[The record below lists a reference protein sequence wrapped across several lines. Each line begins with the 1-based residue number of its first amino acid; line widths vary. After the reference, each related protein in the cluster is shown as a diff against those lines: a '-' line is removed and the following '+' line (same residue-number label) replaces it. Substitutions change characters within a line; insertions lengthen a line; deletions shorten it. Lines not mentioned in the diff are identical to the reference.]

1 MPLQK
6 QCAHF
11 LLEVEPDQFCISLS
25 DPNRTPLKW
34 PKPSVCSSIH
44 PTSSRLILHFSY
56 RFHIDFGMQQSVG
69 MELLLASAIFRHS
82 ELSGRICRLP

>member
-25 DPNRTPLKW
+25 DPNRIPLKW
-34 PKPSVCSSIH
+34 PKPSGCSSIH
-44 PTSSRLILHFSY
+44 PTSSRLLSIPHRLWY
-56 RFHIDFGMQQSVG
+56 
-69 MELLLASAIFRHS
+69 AAFRWNGTTTS
-82 ELSGRICRLP
+82 FCNLQAL